1 MSWDAL
7 GAIAGAISVVLAVVG
22 VALAYLQ
29 LLGQL
34 RTLRADSTIAAADAS
49 LPIVRIRESLRPILS
64 ALGLWFLAAMFQ
76 LPARSLWGWGMIVV
90 MIGLYSL
97 EAFVTTVGWR
107 PAIRTFRALWWLLP
121 PRLRHALK
129 VPDLPRPPSSWQRL
143 IAACQVV
150 GILIILQIAGVPTA
164 HFLVNVLVYLGR
176 NVLKGPPTHCP
187 SAPDAWICW

>member
-29 LLGQL
+29 VRGQI
-34 RTLRADSTIAAADAS
+34 RTLHPDSTTAAADAS
-49 LPIVRIRESLRPILS
+49 LPIGRIRESLRPILS
-64 ALGLWFLAAMFQ
+64 ALGLWFMAAMLQ
-76 LPARSLWGWGMIVV
+76 LPARSWWGWAMIVM

-97 EAFVTTVGWR
+97 EVFVTTVGWR
-107 PAIRTFRALWWLLP
+107 PAIRTFRILRWLLP
-121 PRLRHALK
+121 PRLRRTLK

-143 IAACQVV
+143 IAAGQVV

-164 HFLVNVLVYLGR
+164 HFFVNVLVHLGR